1 VLSAFE
7 DDAAAH
13 GLLADVCRFH
23 CAADRP
29 DWRAT
34 MVSRIRVFVPVL
46 AVVTVLILNGTTH
59 AEGPYSEIIVFG
71 DSVSDTG
78 NVFLFTEGAA
88 VGPPYFEG
96 RFSNGPVWVDVLAA
110 NLGLP
115 APAPSLIGGAN
126 YAWGGAETGPG
137 LSTHG
142 TFNVGM
148 QIEQFLEDRGGF
160 TGDELIIVEA
170 GSNDLIFRDPPAK
183 SADIVRNL
191 SEHIAVLAAAGGE
204 TFLVS
209 NILAS
214 GATGKANR
222 LLAKELEKLEQ
233 KLGVTIVPF
242 DMVGVVNAMRH
253 YPEQFGLTNVTD
265 PACPGCGIGIPE
277 PDAADTL
284 VSSPDEYLW
293 WDLVHMTWVA
303 HQAIGEAATEV
314 LAVALQP

>member
-1 VLSAFE
+1 MF
-7 DDAAAH
+7 
-13 GLLADVCRFH
+13 
-23 CAADRP
+23 
-29 DWRAT
+29 
-34 MVSRIRVFVPVL
+34 SRSRVFVPVL
-46 AVVTVLILNGTTH
+46 AAVTVLIVNGTTH
-59 AEGPYSEIIVFG
+59 AEEPFSEIIVFG

-96 RFSNGPVWVDVLAA
+96 RFSNGPVWVEVLAA

-115 APAPSLIGGAN
+115 VPAPSLIGGTN

-137 LSTHG
+137 LSTYG

-148 QIEQFLEDRGGF
+148 QIEQFLDNRGGF

-170 GSNDLIFRDPPAK
+170 GSNDLILKEPPAK

-204 TFLVS
+204 KFLVT

-214 GATGKANR
+214 GADGKANG
-222 LLAKELEKLEQ
+222 LLAKELEKLR
-233 KLGVTIVPF
+233 KRLGITIISF

-253 YPEQFGLTNVTD
+253 FPAEFGLTNVTD

-284 VSSPDEYLW
+284 APNPDEYLW
-293 WDLVHMTWVA
+293 WDLIHMTRVA
-303 HQAIGEAATEV
+303 HKVMGDAATE
-314 LAVALQP
+314 LIAVTVQQ